1 MAKNI
6 NSFEYTEETMLKLD
20 IFRKCFR
27 EWYPVFLHAPHIS
40 HLFIYDMFAGS
51 GKDAAGNYGSPLIL
65 LQEARGENR
74 QHCKHLIS
82 NGGKPS
88 VVFGFNE
95 MLQSKA
101 TELKQNIDTEQ
112 AECQKNCEYSICPFT
127 NNIHIGAY
135 DFREL
140 IQNEQVNSVLNNR
153 SYGKFILLDQY
164 GFKQINDEVFLK
176 LINSPKT
183 DFIFFIASSFIRR
196 FKTLD
201 AVTAYFHNNS
211 IIFDESKPK
220 ECHRAIADYFRSLIP
235 EDKEYYLHSF
245 TIQKGSNYY
254 GLIFGS
260 NHTLGMEKF
269 LKVCWSE
276 DQLAGES
283 NCNINNDYEIGS
295 LFYNPTFSNKKQNV
309 YNIVKDKI
317 LKKEIISNIEG
328 LKFVLSQ
335 GCEPKLFVDVVKD
348 LMNSKQIEIDG
359 TFNRIAN
366 NIHKASE
373 YHIVIKK

>member
-295 LFYNPTFSNKKQNV
+295 LFYNPTLSNKKQNV

-348 LMNSKQIEIDG
+348 LMNRKQIEIDG

-366 NIHKASE
+366 NIHKALE

>member
-295 LFYNPTFSNKKQNV
+295 LFYNPTLSNKKQNV

-348 LMNSKQIEIDG
+348 LMNRKQIEIDG
-359 TFNRIAN
+359 TFNRIAS
-366 NIHKASE
+366 NIHKALE

>member
-6 NSFEYTEETMLKLD
+6 NSSEYTEETMLKLD

-27 EWYPVFLHAPHIS
+27 EWYPVFLHAPHIT

-51 GKDAAGNYGSPLIL
+51 GKDAVGNYGSPLIL
-65 LQEARGENR
+65 LQEARGEKK
-74 QHCKHLIS
+74 QHCKYLVC
-82 NGGKPS
+82 NGGKPI

-95 MLQSKA
+95 KIRGKSI
-101 TELKQNIDTEQ
+101 ELKQNIEAEQ
-112 AECQKNCEYSICPFT
+112 LACQEGCEYSLCPFL
-127 NNIHIGAY
+127 NNVYVEAY
-135 DFREL
+135 DFQEL
-140 IQNEQVNSVLNNR
+140 IQNKQVNNILSNR

-201 AVTAYFHNNS
+201 AVTAYFHDNS
-211 IIFDESKPK
+211 IVFDESKPK
-220 ECHRAIADYFRSLIP
+220 ECHRAITDYFRSLIP
-235 EDKEYYLHSF
+235 ADKEYYLHSF

-276 DQLAGES
+276 DKLAGES

-295 LFYNPTFSNKKQNV
+295 LFYNPTSSNKKRDV
-309 YNIVKDKI
+309 CNIVKSKI
-317 LKKEIISNIEG
+317 LNKEITSNLEG
-328 LKFVLSQ
+328 LKFVLSL
-335 GCEPKLFVDVVKD
+335 GCEPKLFVDIVKE
-348 LMNSKQIEIDG
+348 LMEQNTIKING
-359 TFNRIAN
+359 AFNRTSS
-366 NIHKASE
+366 NIHRASE
-373 YHIVIKK
+373 YHIIVK

>member
-348 LMNSKQIEIDG
+348 LMNRKQIEIDG
-359 TFNRIAN
+359 TFNRIAS
-366 NIHKASE
+366 NIHKALE

>member
-51 GKDAAGNYGSPLIL
+51 GKDAAGNHGSPLIL

-82 NGGKPS
+82 NGGKPF

-220 ECHRAIADYFRSLIP
+220 ECHRAITDYFRSLIP

-348 LMNSKQIEIDG
+348 LMNRKQIEIDG

>member
-82 NGGKPS
+82 NGGRPS

-112 AECQKNCEYSICPFT
+112 TECQKNCEYSICPFT

-295 LFYNPTFSNKKQNV
+295 LFYNPTLSNKKQNV

>member
-6 NSFEYTEETMLKLD
+6 NSSEYTEETMLKLD

-27 EWYPVFLHAPHIS
+27 EWYPVFLHAPHIT

-51 GKDAAGNYGSPLIL
+51 GKDAVGNYGSPLIL
-65 LQEARGENR
+65 LQEARGENK
-74 QHCKHLIS
+74 QHCKHLY
-82 NGGKPS
+82 NVGKPI

-95 MLQSKA
+95 KIRNKSIELQENIKA
-101 TELKQNIDTEQ
+101 EQ
-112 AECQKNCEYSICPFT
+112 SACQEHCEYSSCPFI
-127 NNIHIGAY
+127 NNIHVGAY
-135 DFREL
+135 DFQEL
-140 IQNEQVNSVLNNR
+140 IQNEQVNNVLSNR
-153 SYGKFILLDQY
+153 SYGKFVLLDQY

-196 FKTLD
+196 FKTLN
-201 AVTAYFHNNS
+201 AVTTYFHDNS

-220 ECHRAIADYFRSLIP
+220 ECHRTITDYFRNLIP
-235 EDKEYYLHSF
+235 TDKEYYLHSF

-276 DQLAGES
+276 DPLAGES
-283 NCNINNDYEIGS
+283 NCNIYNDYEIGS
-295 LFYNPTFSNKKQNV
+295 LFYNPTSSNKKQDV
-309 YNIVKDKI
+309 SNIVKSKI
-317 LKKEIISNIEG
+317 LNKEITSNIEG
-328 LKFVLSQ
+328 LKFVLSL
-335 GCEPKLFVDVVKD
+335 GCEPKLFVDIVKE
-348 LMNSKQIEIDG
+348 LIAQNIVKIDG
-359 TFNRIAN
+359 VFNRTSS
-366 NIHKASE
+366 NIHRASE
-373 YHIVIKK
+373 YHIVLK

>member
-51 GKDAAGNYGSPLIL
+51 GKDAAGNHGSPLIL

-112 AECQKNCEYSICPFT
+112 AECQKNCEYSTCPFT

>member
-6 NSFEYTEETMLKLD
+6 NSLEYPEETMLKLD

-27 EWYPVFLHAPHIS
+27 EWYPVFLHAPHIT

-51 GKDAAGNYGSPLIL
+51 GKDAVGNYGSPLIL
-65 LQEARGENR
+65 LQEARGEKK
-74 QHCKHLIS
+74 QHCEHLVS
-82 NGGKPS
+82 HGGVPS

-95 MLQSKA
+95 KLRDKSK
-101 TELKQNIDTEQ
+101 ELKQNVEIEQ
-112 AECQKNCEYSICPFT
+112 STCQETCKYPYCPFT
-127 NNIHIGAY
+127 DNIHVGAY
-135 DFREL
+135 DFQEL
-140 IQNEQVNSVLNNR
+140 IQNEKVNSVLNNK

-164 GFKQINDEVFLK
+164 GFKQINDDVFLK

-201 AVTAYFHNNS
+201 VVTTYFHDNS

-220 ECHRAIADYFRSLIP
+220 ECHRAITSYFRALIP
-235 EDKEYYLHSF
+235 KDKEYYLHSF

-260 NHTLGMEKF
+260 NHSLGMEKF

-276 DQLAGES
+276 DKLAGES
-283 NCNINNDYEIGS
+283 NCNIYNDYEIGS
-295 LFYNPTFSNKKQNV
+295 LFYDPTASNKKQEV
-309 YNIVKDKI
+309 YNIIKDKI
-317 LKKEIISNIEG
+317 LNGEIISNIQG
-328 LKFVLSQ
+328 LKLVLSY
-335 GCEPKLFVDVVKD
+335 GCEPKLYVEVIKD
-348 LMNSKQIEIDG
+348 LIEQQKVEIKG

-366 NIHKASE
+366 NIHKVDE
-373 YHIVIKK
+373 YHIVLK

>member
-317 LKKEIISNIEG
+317 LKKDIISNIEG

>member
-51 GKDAAGNYGSPLIL
+51 GKDAAGNHGSPLIL

-82 NGGKPS
+82 NGGKPF

-220 ECHRAIADYFRSLIP
+220 ECHRAITDYFRSLIP

-348 LMNSKQIEIDG
+348 LMNRKQIEIDG
-359 TFNRIAN
+359 TFNRIDR
-366 NIHKASE
+366 KS
-373 YHIVIKK
+373 VV

>member
-74 QHCKHLIS
+74 QHCNHLIS

-335 GCEPKLFVDVVKD
+335 GCEPQLFVDVVKD

-373 YHIVIKK
+373 YHIEIKK

>member
-1 MAKNI
+1 M
-6 NSFEYTEETMLKLD
+6 
-20 IFRKCFR
+20 
-27 EWYPVFLHAPHIS
+27 
-40 HLFIYDMFAGS
+40 
-51 GKDAAGNYGSPLIL
+51 
-65 LQEARGENR
+65 
-74 QHCKHLIS
+74 
-82 NGGKPS
+82 
-88 VVFGFNE
+88 
-95 MLQSKA
+95 
-101 TELKQNIDTEQ
+101 
-112 AECQKNCEYSICPFT
+112 
-127 NNIHIGAY
+127 
-135 DFREL
+135 
-140 IQNEQVNSVLNNR
+140 
-153 SYGKFILLDQY
+153 
-164 GFKQINDEVFLK
+164 
-176 LINSPKT
+176 
-183 DFIFFIASSFIRR
+183 SS
-196 FKTLD
+196 
-201 AVTAYFHNNS
+201 
-211 IIFDESKPK
+211 
-220 ECHRAIADYFRSLIP
+220 AIADYFRSLIP

>member
-101 TELKQNIDTEQ
+101 TELKQIIDTEQ

-153 SYGKFILLDQY
+153 SYGKFVLLDQY